1 MAIFISTKDKTKA
14 VIRKQGYP
22 TFCKTFIKKTD
33 ALTWSKKI
41 ESEMERGLFID
52 QSKANLVTLDKL
64 LDRYYEY
71 CQARKL
77 KALKFIYAH
86 SRIIKQSLEH
96 LTLAN
101 LSSHQLVAYRD
112 KRLLTVSPATVKI
125 ELGIVFRTL
134 KLATS
139 EWGYKLVDTPSVEY
153 PKINN
158 ARTGRLAEGEI
169 EKILNHISNLQII
182 TIVRLAIETAMR
194 RSEILNKSIL
204 QHVV

>member
-1 MAIFISTKDKTKA
+1 
-14 VIRKQGYP
+14 
-22 TFCKTFIKKTD
+22 
-33 ALTWSKKI
+33 
-41 ESEMERGLFID
+41 MERGLFID

-158 ARTGRLAEGEI
+158 ARTRRLAEGGI